1 MKKLKTQI
9 SIILIVI
16 TTIIQTV
23 IAKISPFSK
32 ISASSLSAAKLSYF
46 DFPSQYLYAADWIW
60 NNRIMN
66 EDSCGVR
73 SKRYNLIFDQIIA
86 NKGQLNYVVRWQ
98 STKSIT
104 YEQRESFKSFV
115 EKGINKWT
123 DYLVGFEGWPYD
135 HVKVNIIG
143 WAVIDKNSLIDLHNE
158 EVIWTDTEFDELSN
172 AQPGVPSQL
181 PIAPE
186 DLWTFNFFTDR
197 NHVYN
202 SQSFDEY
209 LWCTQNY
216 GDFGGCGGDWGQRLS
231 DNYYLAAAAGNGA
244 PHIYWHEL
252 GHGFGQTDFYGE
264 EGASDGFPPGGFPG
278 GSSIMMAGSAADI
291 TEFDSWMLRYI
302 WYHIR
307 DNEGR
312 FRL

>member
-1 MKKLKTQI
+1 MKIFKTRI
-9 SIILIVI
+9 WIILIVI
-16 TTIIQTV
+16 VIIIQTV
-23 IAKISPFSK
+23 TAKISPFAK
-32 ISASSLSAAKLSYF
+32 ISVTSFSTAEVSYS
-46 DFPSQYLYAADWIW
+46 DFPSQYLQAADWIW

-172 AQPGVPSQL
+172 SQPGVPSQL
-181 PIAPE
+181 PVAPE

-197 NHVYN
+197 TMYIMARALMNISGVHKTMEISLDV
-202 SQSFDEY
+202 EEI
-209 LWCTQNY
+209 
-216 GDFGGCGGDWGQRLS
+216 GDSVFQIIIILQLHRGME
-231 DNYYLAAAAGNGA
+231 
-244 PHIYWHEL
+244 PHTYT
-252 GHGFGQTDFYGE
+252 G
-264 EGASDGFPPGGFPG
+264 
-278 GSSIMMAGSAADI
+278 M
-291 TEFDSWMLRYI
+291 
-302 WYHIR
+302 
-307 DNEGR
+307 N
-312 FRL
+312 